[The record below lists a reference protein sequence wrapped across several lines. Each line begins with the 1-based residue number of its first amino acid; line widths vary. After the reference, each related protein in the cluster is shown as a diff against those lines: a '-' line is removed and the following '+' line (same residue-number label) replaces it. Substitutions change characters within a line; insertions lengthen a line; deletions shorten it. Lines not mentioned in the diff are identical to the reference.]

1 MRGPNELALLFPI
14 LWFAPWAL
22 AHGAIYSFI
31 DSAGT
36 AHYSNVPVDE
46 RFVPVAGTEDPTQ
59 VPQSVSSYLAKA
71 ATYSQL
77 IEGAA
82 RDNRIEPA
90 LVKAV
95 LVVESGGDPK
105 AVSRKGA
112 SGLMQLMPETA
123 RKYGVSDVFDPA
135 QNIRGGARYLH
146 DLAQRYQNDLE
157 LILAAYNAG
166 PEAVD
171 RQGRR
176 IPQLHETLEY
186 VPRVMQLYRKLA
198 ALTEAR

>member
-1 MRGPNELALLFPI
+1 MRAPNELALLFAI
-14 LWFAPWAL
+14 LWFAPGSL
-22 AHGAIYSFI
+22 AHGTIYSFV
-31 DSAGT
+31 DAAGT
-36 AHYSNVPVDE
+36 VHYSNVPVDE
-46 RFVPVAGTEDPTQ
+46 RFVPLAAMEDPAQ
-59 VPQSVSSYLAKA
+59 VPQTVSSYLAKA
-71 ATYSQL
+71 ATYSKL

-123 RKYGVSDVFDPA
+123 RRYGVSDVFDPA

-146 DLAQRYQNDLE
+146 DLAQRYQNDVE

-166 PEAVD
+166 PQAVD

>member
-1 MRGPNELALLFPI
+1 MRVPNELALFF
-14 LWFAPWAL
+14 LWLAPTGL
-22 AHGAIYSFI
+22 AHAAIYSFV
-31 DSAGT
+31 DSTGT
-36 AHYSNVPVDE
+36 VHYSNVPVDE
-46 RFVPVAGTEDPTQ
+46 RFTPMAGREETAQP
-59 VPQSVSSYLAKA
+59 VSSYLARA
-71 ATYSQL
+71 ATYSKL

-82 RDNRIEPA
+82 RDNRLEPA

-112 SGLMQLMPETA
+112 GGLMQLMPDTA